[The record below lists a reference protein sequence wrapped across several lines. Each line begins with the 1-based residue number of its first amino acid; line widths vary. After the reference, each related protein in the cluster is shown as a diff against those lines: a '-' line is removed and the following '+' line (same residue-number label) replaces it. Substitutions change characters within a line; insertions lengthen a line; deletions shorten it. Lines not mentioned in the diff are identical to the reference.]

1 MNFCTFSYP
10 YSSCALRF
18 AGRIFLALALTG
30 SLALGQAQPQSQAK
44 TGQAKAAP
52 ELQKAARTGDLGLL
66 RLRLQAG
73 DNPNAR
79 DAAQRTPL
87 INAARAG
94 QVGVVRV
101 LLASGADVNASDVN
115 GITALIE
122 AADKGRPKTARLL
135 LQSGANVNVSTR
147 GLGTALNAAE
157 RSGHNDIVAMLRQ
170 AGDRTTGKSVGDTVC
185 VRPWG
190 GNGYC
195 GTVESVNKNQ
205 FQIRVTEIVG
215 CGGGCSAKAEC
226 SAGRP
231 VGGPQGIKVG
241 DTVNTVSW
249 CLTQTGVQ
257 Q

>member
-1 MNFCTFSYP
+1 
-10 YSSCALRF
+10 
-18 AGRIFLALALTG
+18 
-30 SLALGQAQPQSQAK
+30 
-44 TGQAKAAP
+44 
-52 ELQKAARTGDLGLL
+52 
-66 RLRLQAG
+66 
-73 DNPNAR
+73 
-79 DAAQRTPL
+79 
-87 INAARAG
+87 
-94 QVGVVRV
+94 VRV

-147 GLGTALNAAE
+147 GLGTALDAAE